1 MSLRFDGQVIV
12 VTGAAQGIGLRVAQ
26 RASAEGAKLVLVDR
40 SAHVQQIAQSLNENG
55 ADVIAVEADLETY
68 EGALNAMNTASAH
81 FGRIDKL
88 INNVGGTI
96 WAKPYEHYQA
106 DEIEKEVRRSL
117 FPTLWCCRA
126 VLPAMLDN
134 GKGAIVNVSSVAT
147 RGVNRAPYAAAKGGV
162 NALTVSLAF
171 EYAQHNIRVNAT
183 APGGTDAPQRIIP
196 RNESTQSEQ
205 EKIWYQQ
212 IVDQTIDTSFMS
224 RYGTLDEQA
233 SAILYL
239 ASDEASYITGTILP
253 VAGGDCG

>member
-1 MSLRFDGQVIV
+1 M
-12 VTGAAQGIGLRVAQ
+12 
-26 RASAEGAKLVLVDR
+26 
-40 SAHVQQIAQSLNENG
+40 
-55 ADVIAVEADLETY
+55 
-68 EGALNAMNTASAH
+68 
-81 FGRIDKL
+81 
-88 INNVGGTI
+88 GGTI

>member
-1 MSLRFDGQVIV
+1 
-12 VTGAAQGIGLRVAQ
+12 
-26 RASAEGAKLVLVDR
+26 
-40 SAHVQQIAQSLNENG
+40 
-55 ADVIAVEADLETY
+55 
-68 EGALNAMNTASAH
+68 
-81 FGRIDKL
+81 
-88 INNVGGTI
+88 
-96 WAKPYEHYQA
+96 
-106 DEIEKEVRRSL
+106 
-117 FPTLWCCRA
+117 
-126 VLPAMLDN
+126 
-134 GKGAIVNVSSVAT
+134 
-147 RGVNRAPYAAAKGGV
+147 
-162 NALTVSLAF
+162 
-171 EYAQHNIRVNAT
+171 VNAT

>member
-26 RASAEGAKLVLVDR
+26 RAATEGAKLVLVDR

-55 ADVIAVEADLETY
+55 ADAIAVEADLETY

-117 FPTLWCCRA
+117 FPNVVVLSRSITCHVRQWKRRHSECVFCCYSWCKPRA
-126 VLPAMLDN
+126 LRR
-134 GKGAIVNVSSVAT
+134 GKRGRECTDSVT
-147 RGVNRAPYAAAKGGV
+147 C
-162 NALTVSLAF
+162 L
-171 EYAQHNIRVNAT
+171 
-183 APGGTDAPQRIIP
+183 
-196 RNESTQSEQ
+196 
-205 EKIWYQQ
+205 
-212 IVDQTIDTSFMS
+212 
-224 RYGTLDEQA
+224 
-233 SAILYL
+233 
-239 ASDEASYITGTILP
+239 
-253 VAGGDCG
+253 

>member
-1 MSLRFDGQVIV
+1 M
-12 VTGAAQGIGLRVAQ
+12 
-26 RASAEGAKLVLVDR
+26 
-40 SAHVQQIAQSLNENG
+40 
-55 ADVIAVEADLETY
+55 
-68 EGALNAMNTASAH
+68 
-81 FGRIDKL
+81 
-88 INNVGGTI
+88 
-96 WAKPYEHYQA
+96 
-106 DEIEKEVRRSL
+106 
-117 FPTLWCCRA
+117 
-126 VLPAMLDN
+126 
-134 GKGAIVNVSSVAT
+134 SSVAT

-205 EKIWYQQ
+205 EEIWYQQ